1 MKNTTTDTIQFNSIL
16 GKVIVL
22 LTIVFGVGLGV
33 LASLYAFG
41 MLTNSVNDSWIAFVI
56 MSFQML
62 ATSVFFIAKIRKEQ
76 KQK

>member
-1 MKNTTTDTIQFNSIL
+1 MKNTTTDLIQFNSIL

-22 LTIVFGVGLGV
+22 LTIVFGVGLGII
-33 LASLYAFG
+33 ASLYAFG
-41 MLTNSVNDSWIAFVI
+41 VLTNSVNDIWIAFFI

-62 ATSVFFIAKIRKEQ
+62 ATSVFFIAKIKKEQ

>member
-1 MKNTTTDTIQFNSIL
+1 MKNTNTDSIQFNSIL

-22 LTIVFGVGLGV
+22 LTIVFGVGLGII
-33 LASLYAFG
+33 ASLYAFG
-41 MLTNSVNDSWIAFVI
+41 VLTNSVNDIWITFCI

-62 ATSVFFIAKIRKEQ
+62 ATSIFFIAKIKKEQ

>member
-1 MKNTTTDTIQFNSIL
+1 MKNTTTDSIQFNSIL

-22 LTIVFGVGLGV
+22 LTIVFVVGLGV

-41 MLTNSVNDSWIAFVI
+41 VLTNSVNDIWITFCI

-62 ATSVFFIAKIRKEQ
+62 ATSVFFIAKIKKEH